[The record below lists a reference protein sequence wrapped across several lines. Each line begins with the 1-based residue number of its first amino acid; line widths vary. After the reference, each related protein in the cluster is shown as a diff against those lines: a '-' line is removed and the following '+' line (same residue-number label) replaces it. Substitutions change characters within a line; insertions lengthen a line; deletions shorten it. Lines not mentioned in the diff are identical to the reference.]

1 MHVCMLLA
9 PSPPQHTL
17 IPFPFPPPTTH
28 PPTHTHPHTAGVT
41 VIIRSP
47 AIRLAALFWR
57 AGQGLAAYVAAGN
70 LTVIRTRDAA
80 RGFLGYAHTLSGKR
94 QVRYFVGG

>member
-1 MHVCMLLA
+1 MHAWRLLLA
-9 PSPPQHTL
+9 PNHTHTHTHTL
-17 IPFPFPPPTTH
+17 IPFLVLHTPR
-28 PPTHTHPHTAGVT
+28 THTHTAGVT

-80 RGFLGYAHTLSGKR
+80 RGFLGYAHTLSGRR
-94 QVRYFVGG
+94 QVKYFCRG